1 MPTLIQRKSELNS
14 LLCFAQLLMSAL
26 VKRSE
31 DLSLKLASIQIMKW
45 IYFTIS
51 KVPPMLNLEWS
62 LKTNLVSLKL
72 HAAVDLSKKV

>member
-1 MPTLIQRKSELNS
+1 MPTLIQRKSELSS
-14 LLCFAQLLMSAL
+14 LRCIAQLLMSAL

-31 DLSLKLASIQIMKW
+31 DLCLKLASIQIMKW

-62 LKTNLVSLKL
+62 LKTNLVSLKP

>member
-1 MPTLIQRKSELNS
+1 MPTLIQRKSELSS
-14 LLCFAQLLMSAL
+14 LGCIAQLLMSAL

>member
-1 MPTLIQRKSELNS
+1 MPTLIQRKSELSS
-14 LLCFAQLLMSAL
+14 LRRIAQLLISAL

-62 LKTNLVSLKL
+62 LKTNLVSLKP